1 MCTAKNAMRL
11 VLTAGFVF
19 VGVLAGLGQNE
30 PRAGGQN
37 YRVSLQFVMGSN
49 EGSKGG
55 LPAGL
60 AAIARELKS
69 DFGFSN
75 YRVAG
80 TLLGR
85 VGSNGNYEYK
95 SISNIFGMEA
105 ASSMPTFLEWTL
117 QGLHGVTTAKG
128 PALEGATFRFGARVP
143 ISTPREEGGK
153 AMNVNYENV
162 GVTAQRF
169 GLSENT
175 PTLVGTL
182 SLPNTPGTVFLVVTA
197 RAID

>member
-1 MCTAKNAMRL
+1 MYTAKNAMQL
-11 VLTAGFVF
+11 VLTAVLVF
-19 VGVLAGLGQNE
+19 VGVLAAFGQNE
-30 PRAGGQN
+30 PRPGGQN
-37 YRVSLQFVMGSN
+37 YQVSLQFVMGSN
-49 EGSKGG
+49 EGGKGE

-60 AAIARELKS
+60 SGIARELKS
-69 DFGFSN
+69 NFGFSN

-85 VGSNGNYEYK
+85 VGSSGSYEYK
-95 SISNIFGMEA
+95 SISNIFGVES
-105 ASSMPTFLEWTL
+105 ASAMPTFLEWTL

-128 PALEGATFRFGARVP
+128 TALEGATFRFGARVP
-143 ISTPREEGGK
+143 ISTPREEGSK
-153 AMNVNYENV
+153 AMNVSYENV

-197 RAID
+197 RAIE